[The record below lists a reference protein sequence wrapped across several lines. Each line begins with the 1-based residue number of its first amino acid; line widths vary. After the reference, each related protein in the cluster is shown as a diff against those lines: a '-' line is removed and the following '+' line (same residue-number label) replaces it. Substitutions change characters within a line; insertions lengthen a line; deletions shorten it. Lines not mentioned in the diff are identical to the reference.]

1 MEGRT
6 RALTDALRDARS
18 RKGWSQRDVS
28 DRMKLTQAQLSRIE
42 SGASDIRLAT
52 FVELA
57 RVLDLEPVLVP
68 RSALSG
74 VNAVLREL
82 EAGQDARTVRGAAN
96 DLVRIAKAQRVR
108 YPDDPLLDRLET
120 LARDLHPLEPLFKS
134 PPAQAELKA
143 IVEDLDRR
151 ALEPGRDQGGFRRGI
166 ERLASLRNRLVHAPN
181 AVERPAYTLD
191 DED

>member
-1 MEGRT
+1 MESRT
-6 RALTDALRDARS
+6 HALIDSLRDARV

-28 DRMKLTQAQLSRIE
+28 GRMKLTQAQLSRIE
-42 SGASDIRLAT
+42 NEASDVRLAT

-96 DLVRIAKAQRVR
+96 DLLRIVSDLKGR
-108 YPDDPLLDRLET
+108 YPNDPLLDRLET
-120 LARDLHPLEPLFKS
+120 LARDLHPLEPLFLS
-134 PPAQAELKA
+134 SPAQTELTD
-143 IVEDLDRR
+143 IVEDLRKR
-151 ALEPGRDQGGFRRGI
+151 AREPGSDLGGFRRGV
-166 ERLASLRNRLVHAPN
+166 ERLASLRNQLVHGRYAQ
-181 AVERPAYTLD
+181 ERPAYTLD

>member
-1 MEGRT
+1 MESRT
-6 RALTDALRDARS
+6 RALTDALREARG

-42 SGASDIRLAT
+42 SGASDVRLAT

-96 DLVRIAKAQRVR
+96 DLIRIVSTLRVR

-134 PPAQAELKA
+134 PPVQAELKE
-143 IVEDLDRR
+143 IVEDLGRR
-151 ALEPGRDQGGFRRGI
+151 ALEPRSDLGGFRRGV
-166 ERLASLRNRLVHAPN
+166 ERLAALRNRLVHGPA
-181 AVERPAYTLD
+181 AAERPAYTLD

>member
-6 RALTDALRDARS
+6 HALINALRDARG

-42 SGASDIRLAT
+42 SGASDMRLAT

-57 RVLDLEPVLVP
+57 RILDLEPVLVP

-82 EAGQDARTVRGAAN
+82 EAGQDARTVRGATN
-96 DLVRIAKAQRVR
+96 DLMRIVNNLQLR
-108 YPDDPLLDRLET
+108 YPNDPLLDRLET
-120 LARDLHPLEPLFKS
+120 LSSDLHALEPLLQSF
-134 PPAQAELKA
+134 PAQTDLLD
-143 IVEDLDRR
+143 IVEDLRKR
-151 ALEPGRDQGGFRRGI
+151 SGEPGADLGGFRRGV
-166 ERLASLRNRLVHAPN
+166 ERLASLRNRLAHGLRTA
-181 AVERPAYTLD
+181 ERQAYTLD